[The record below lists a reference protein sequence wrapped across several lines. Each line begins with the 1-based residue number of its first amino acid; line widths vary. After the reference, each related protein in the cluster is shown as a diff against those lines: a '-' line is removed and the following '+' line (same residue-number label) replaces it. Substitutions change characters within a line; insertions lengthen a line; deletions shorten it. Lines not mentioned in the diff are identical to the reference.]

1 MPPFLNCSYKQQK
14 SKPLTQKLNQQ
25 FNDSS
30 PLSLYNHFRNSKGV
44 MYMNLKE
51 AFRYQNK
58 LQRLMTEAESILRR
72 DQNVTRVENTALR
85 RKVNPDA
92 ENETTLETPE
102 TEYAEQITDITMF
115 LMFLMQERER
125 LSAAIRAAKQTME
138 MDFDGETSLNAH
150 RQEIAAIFRHMAEI
164 RCSETLYSGAGVGY
178 KFNAEGNQVSY
189 RCDLKKVTTI
199 NFDRNKVR
207 SYASALSK
215 RADQVSAELDKCMVI
230 TEVAYDAP
238 FDVNDSFAEILRQF
252 TEINS

>member
-1 MPPFLNCSYKQQK
+1 
-14 SKPLTQKLNQQ
+14 
-25 FNDSS
+25 
-30 PLSLYNHFRNSKGV
+30 
-44 MYMNLKE
+44 MNLKE

-150 RQEIAAIFRHMAEI
+150 RQEIAAIFRHMGEI
-164 RCSETLYSGAGVGY
+164 RSSENLYPGAGIGY

-199 NFDRNKVR
+199 NFDGI
-207 SYASALSK
+207 YT
-215 RADQVSAELDKCMVI
+215 D
-230 TEVAYDAP
+230 
-238 FDVNDSFAEILRQF
+238 
-252 TEINS
+252 